1 MIYVLFCSLGASPA
15 APHFARRAPTAEW
28 NAKVWLLGR
37 RCPLH
42 WASLSQKDYVNKQ
55 PKYIQYVNIFLC
67 SQKEIWLKC
76 LRGIRAANAKEC

>member
-1 MIYVLFCSLGASPA
+1 MERQSLAAWAPLPA
-15 APHFARRAPTAEW
+15 A
-28 NAKVWLLGR
+28 LGKSI
-37 RCPLH
+37 P
-42 WASLSQKDYVNKQ
+42 KDYVNKQ